1 MTKELFGITALVL
14 ICLSVYLFV
23 HAPPLISDDSAAGS
37 QIPVQKMFDILN
49 AENAA
54 VRALWTKAA
63 VEQGKASGLKFDEHW
78 KETNVEAGPLPAL
91 FLRETAKSL
100 VKSPTLMR
108 LFLGSDYPIASSN
121 KFIGVQLRNIQNI
134 RKTMQPQYFYDPNT
148 KMYMAMYP
156 DVAVT
161 KGCVDC
167 HNNHPDSPKKD
178 WRLNDI
184 MGATTWSYPKALV
197 SSEEIVKNISYL
209 RHGFK
214 EAYMSYLDKVQTFVI
229 KPEIG
234 ERWPRDGY
242 FLPKIEIF
250 VQTIE
255 HQNSAPS
262 LSELTKVIVQKPIK
276 KKKTKK
282 AKNK

>member
-1 MTKELFGITALVL
+1 MTKEVFGIIALAL
-14 ICLSVYLFV
+14 ICLAVYLFV
-23 HAPPLISDDSAAGS
+23 HAPPLISDDSATGS

-54 VRALWTKAA
+54 VRTLWTKAA
-63 VEQGKASGLKFDEHW
+63 VEQGKLHGLKFDEHW
-78 KETNVEAGPLPAL
+78 KESNVEAGPLPAL

-108 LFLGSDYPIASSN
+108 LFLGSDYPIATSN
-121 KFIGVQLRNIQNI
+121 KFNGVQLQNIQNI
-134 RKTMQPQYFYDPNT
+134 RKTMQPQYFYDSNT

-184 MGATTWSYPKALV
+184 MGATTWSYPKEQV
-197 SSEEIVKNISYL
+197 NSEEIVKNISYL
-209 RHGFK
+209 RNGFK
-214 EAYMSYLDKVQTFVI
+214 EAYMSYLEKVQTFAV

-234 ERWPRDGY
+234 DRWPRDGY
-242 FLPKIEIF
+242 FLPKVEVF

-255 HQNSAPS
+255 HQNSAHS
-262 LSELTKVIVQKPIK
+262 LSELTKVIVQKPSK
-276 KKKTKK
+276 KKKVTK
-282 AKNK
+282 AKRK

>member
-1 MTKELFGITALVL
+1 MTKESFVLLSLSLV
-14 ICLSVYLFV
+14 CLSVYLFA
-23 HAPPLISDDSAAGS
+23 HAPPLISDDSTVGS

-54 VRALWTKAA
+54 VRTLWTKAA
-63 VEQGKASGLKFDEHW
+63 VEQGKKNGLKFDEHW
-78 KETNVEAGPLPAL
+78 KDTNVEAGPLPAL

-100 VKSPTLMR
+100 VKSPTLLR

-121 KFIGVQLRNIQNI
+121 KFTGVQLSNIQNI
-134 RKTMQPQYFYDPNT
+134 RKTMQPQYFYDQTT

-167 HNNHPDSPKKD
+167 HNNHPNSPKKD
-178 WRLNDI
+178 WLLQEI
-184 MGATTWSYPKALV
+184 MGATTWSYPKEFV
-197 SSEEIVKNISYL
+197 NSEEIVKNISYL
-209 RHGFK
+209 RNGFK
-214 EAYMSYLDKVQTFVI
+214 DAYLSYLEKVQTFAV

-234 ERWPRDGY
+234 DRWPKDGF
-242 FLPKIEIF
+242 FLPNIDIF

-255 HQNSAPS
+255 NQNSAHS
-262 LSELTKVIVQKPIK
+262 LQRLTKLIIYKPNKKIK
-276 KKKTKK
+276 NKK
-282 AKNK
+282 AKRL